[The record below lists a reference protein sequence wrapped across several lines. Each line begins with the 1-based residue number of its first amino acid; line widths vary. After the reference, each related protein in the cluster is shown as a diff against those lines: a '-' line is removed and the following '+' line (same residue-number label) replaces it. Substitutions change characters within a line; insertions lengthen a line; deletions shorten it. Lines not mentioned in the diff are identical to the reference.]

1 MQIITCTTKL
11 LQKKFLCFFLLY
23 KKDKMPSLST
33 KERKAKLC
41 IAIKAFND
49 ELLNVVKIQ
58 YKMEKKNPIN
68 GQQVTEIDKL

>member
-1 MQIITCTTKL
+1 M
-11 LQKKFLCFFLLY
+11 FFLLY

-49 ELLNVVKIQ
+49 ELLNIVKIQ
-58 YKMEKKNPIN
+58 YKMEKK
-68 GQQVTEIDKL
+68 TLLMSSK

>member
-1 MQIITCTTKL
+1 M
-11 LQKKFLCFFLLY
+11 FFLLY

-49 ELLNVVKIQ
+49 ELLNIVKIQ
-58 YKMEKKNPIN
+58 YKMEKKTLLM
-68 GQQVTEIDKL
+68 GSK

>member
-1 MQIITCTTKL
+1 M
-11 LQKKFLCFFLLY
+11 FFLLY

-68 GQQVTEIDKL
+68 GQQVTEIDKLYE

>member
-1 MQIITCTTKL
+1 
-11 LQKKFLCFFLLY
+11 
-23 KKDKMPSLST
+23 MPSLST

-58 YKMEKKNPIN
+58 YKMEKKTPIN
-68 GQQVTEIDKL
+68 GQQVTEIDKLYE